1 MLELLVG
8 VICGKSIRVGGID
21 LHVILFV
28 WLRMELRLDSGMIFV
43 VVIFH

>member
-1 MLELLVG
+1 MLELLIG
-8 VICGKSIRVGGID
+8 VVCEKSIRVGAIVM
-21 LHVILFV
+21 HVILFV

>member
-1 MLELLVG
+1 MLELLIG
-8 VICGKSIRVGGID
+8 VVCGKSIRVGGID

-28 WLRMELRLDSGMIFV
+28 WLRMELRLDSGIIFD